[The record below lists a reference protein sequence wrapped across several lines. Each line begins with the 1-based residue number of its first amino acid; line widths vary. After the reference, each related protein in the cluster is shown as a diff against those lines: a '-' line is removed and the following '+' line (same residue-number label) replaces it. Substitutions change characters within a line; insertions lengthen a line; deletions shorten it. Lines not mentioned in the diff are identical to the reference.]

1 MERQVTGFQS
11 LSGNC
16 RKKFRAHGITSVRSR
31 SGIQAE
37 AVRHFLEFQHTA
49 HDIVTILRLRTE
61 HLQKSPRI
69 HRRLGLA
76 FEGITAIADISH
88 RRYAPVPQCLHPEF
102 NVRFLLLHRR
112 SVAHFIDLVDESRH
126 AGSFPELLVQ
136 VGQFHVTMRVHESRY
151 DSAVVVLRFGVL
163 VGKDSG
169 TQDIAVLINL
179 HKAIFH
185 RL

>member
-1 MERQVTGFQS
+1 MRP
-11 LSGNC
+11 
-16 RKKFRAHGITSVRSR
+16 R

-61 HLQKSPRI
+61 HLQKSPSI

-76 FEGITAIADISH
+76 FEGITAIADIPH
-88 RRYAPVPQCLHPEF
+88 RRYSPVPQCLHPEF
-102 NVRFLLLHRR
+102 NVRFLLLHRG

-136 VGQFHVTMRVHESRY
+136 IGQFHVTMRVHKSRY
-151 DSAVVVLRFGVL
+151 DSAVVVLRFSVL

-169 TQDIAVLINL
+169 TQDIAVLIDL
-179 HKAIFH
+179 HKAVFH